1 MNSSFIRLPS
11 QVLKS
16 YSLILYLRLN
26 SLMEL
31 HFYLNYLYSYFLI
44 LPANRLFLFSKF
56 LHFLFHLLKAHQD
69 YQFRVTFFIFT
80 VEVFQRN
87 YLSQN
92 HPFLKNQLSIS
103 FVIFLISNLLPFFQ
117 QHRQALVI
125 LLIHMLVELL
135 FDRVIP

>member
-1 MNSSFIRLPS
+1 
-11 QVLKS
+11 
-16 YSLILYLRLN
+16 
-26 SLMEL
+26 
-31 HFYLNYLYSYFLI
+31 
-44 LPANRLFLFSKF
+44 
-56 LHFLFHLLKAHQD
+56 LLKAHQD
-69 YQFRVTFFIFT
+69 YQFQATFFIFI
-80 VEVFQRN
+80 VEVSQRN

-103 FVIFLISNLLPFFQ
+103 FIIFLVSNLLPFSQ